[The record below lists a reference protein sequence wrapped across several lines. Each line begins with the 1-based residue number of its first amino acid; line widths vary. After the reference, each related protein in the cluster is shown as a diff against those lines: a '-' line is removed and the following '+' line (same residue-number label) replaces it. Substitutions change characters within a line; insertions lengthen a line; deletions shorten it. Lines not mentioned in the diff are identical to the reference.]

1 MAITVSK
8 MIYDVKELLNKYSDD
23 NLYEDRHIL
32 YLYNLKRSRFLRQL
46 LDDKTRGIDNIL
58 IQSFC
63 LSFEQVSASLC
74 GVTSCETVMKSTKP
88 IPKLLEVRNRD
99 MLISIQPS
107 IITSKSFKLID
118 VSQVSTIL
126 DRPYSNG
133 IYAFTDDHGYVYL
146 FSKHD
151 EYKMI
156 DCLFFRGVFED
167 PSDLEGYKNCCE
179 CENTENCF
187 TEDSVYPAQSFLIDT
202 IRDEIIKLLI
212 GTKEQIPQD
221 KDNNSDDK

>member
-1 MAITVSK
+1 
-8 MIYDVKELLNKYSDD
+8 MIYDVKELLNKYGDD

-32 YLYNLKRSRFLRQL
+32 YLYNLKRAKFLRQL
-46 LDDKTRGIDNIL
+46 LDDKTRSIDNIL
-58 IQSFC
+58 IQTFC
-63 LSFEQVSASLC
+63 LSFEQISSAIC
-74 GVTSCETVMKSTKP
+74 GISSCDTLMRSTKP
-88 IPKLLEVRNRD
+88 IPKLLEVRNRS

-107 IITSKSFKLID
+107 IVTSKSFKLID
-118 VSQVSTIL
+118 VSQASTIL

-133 IYAFTDDHGYVYL
+133 IYVFTDDKGYVYL
-146 FSKHD
+146 LSKNE

-156 DCLFFRGVFED
+156 ECLFLRGVFED

-179 CENTENCF
+179 CENTEDNCF
-187 TEDSVYPAQSFLIDT
+187 TEDMVYPAQSFLIDT

-221 KDNNSDDK
+221 SDNNSDNK